1 MYLYV
6 VTKIFTWFIG
16 WNGMRLRMNEERM
29 VEGALQ
35 LALYAFIL
43 FLYWL
48 IQMIALI
55 ILLTFIANA
64 NPQSPNSNG
73 PTDLAM
79 IELNNFVRCGYGYR
93 QGALSNC
100 RSRHSNAPTDD
111 HCTGPGI
118 NNDPSG
124 RFSRYYI

>member
-29 VEGALQ
+29 VEGAIQ

-48 IQMIALI
+48 SQMIALI

-79 IELNNFVRCGYGYR
+79 IELNNFVRCKFNDCCYAKKDKDLW
-93 QGALSNC
+93 QEE
-100 RSRHSNAPTDD
+100 NA
-111 HCTGPGI
+111 
-118 NNDPSG
+118 
-124 RFSRYYI
+124 